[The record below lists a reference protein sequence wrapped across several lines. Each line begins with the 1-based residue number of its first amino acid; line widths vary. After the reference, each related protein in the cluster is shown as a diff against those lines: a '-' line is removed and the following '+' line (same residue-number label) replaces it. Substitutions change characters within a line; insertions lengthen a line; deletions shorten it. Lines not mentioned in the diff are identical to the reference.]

1 MIRKY
6 HLLYL
11 ILFFLSLS
19 FSFAQTSDKQ
29 ILFTGGWKFFKGD
42 LSHAEDIDFA
52 DQQWRSVSLPHDW
65 SIEGP
70 FSDQWAS
77 STGYLPAGIGWYR
90 KTFTLTP
97 AQLAAKTFIY
107 FDGVYKN
114 SEVWINGHY
123 LGKRPSGYMAFQYD
137 LSKYL
142 NKKGKNV
149 IAVKVDHTKF
159 ADSRW
164 YPGSGIYRNVY
175 LIMKNPVYIPT
186 WGVTFSTPEVAAGKV
201 SAKVAVDVKNSST
214 TAQSILVRTTLTD
227 PNGRVAVTE
236 EKQLIMAAAKNGLAE
251 LAFAVPAPQLWSVDK
266 PSLYQLTVTL
276 LVNGKKVDQQRQQV
290 GLRSIQFDANKGF
303 FLNGENMKMKGVCV
317 HHDAG
322 ALGAAVPKE
331 VWARRLQ
338 KLKEVGCNAIR
349 MSHYPHQD
357 YLYDLCDQMG
367 FLVMDEAFDE
377 WELGKNKWVAGW
389 NEGTPVK
396 DGYHEYFKEWA
407 ERDLEDMI
415 LRNRNHPS
423 IVMWSIGNEIDY
435 PNDPYS
441 HEILSSGRNPQ
452 IYGRGYSATSPPASQ
467 MGPIAKRLVDVVKK
481 ADTTRPVTAALAGVV
496 MSNFTDYPGYLDL
509 VGYNYQ
515 EYRYA
520 EDHKKYP
527 NRIIY
532 GSENGKGRK
541 EWLAV
546 DSNAFI
552 FGQFLWTG
560 FDFVGEARK
569 WPVRSSGAGLLDM
582 AGFPKNDFY
591 LRQSLWSDRPM
602 AYIMAAKTGSDDDM
616 KFLWN
621 SDPSWNWAQGD
632 QLKIQGVTNTEEAEL
647 FLNGTTLGRKKAGKT
662 EPTLYWD
669 VPYQAGELK
678 IKGYNQGKEVAAY
691 SLFTSGEPVH
701 ITANTARKSFKRNTT
716 EIDLIEVVLTD
727 KNGKAVYAGANNIEV
742 TITGPA
748 KLLGLESGDLAS
760 HESYQS
766 NSRKAYKGK
775 LLAYIQSQGTG
786 GKVEVKFSAAGLTGK
801 TIAYTLE

>member
-1 MIRKY
+1 MIKKY
-6 HLLYL
+6 YFLFILLYL
-11 ILFFLSLS
+11 LCP
-19 FSFAQTSDKQ
+19 FSVSAQVSEKQ
-29 ILFTGGWKFFKGD
+29 FLFTEGWKFYKGD
-42 LSHAEDIDFA
+42 VVHAEKIELD
-52 DQQWRSVSLPHDW
+52 DQKWRPISLPHDW

-90 KTFTLTP
+90 KTFTLKP
-97 AQLAAKTFIY
+97 EHLSAKTFIY

-123 LGKRPSGYMAFQYD
+123 LGKRPSGYMAFQYE

-175 LIMKNPVYIPT
+175 LIGKNPVYIPT
-186 WGVTFSTPEVAAGKV
+186 WGVAFSTPEVSAAQV
-201 SAKVAVDVKNSST
+201 SASVSVRVQNSESKPAEVVVK
-214 TAQSILVRTTLTD
+214 TTLTD
-227 PNGRVAVTE
+227 SNGNIAASE
-236 EKQLIMAAAKNGLAE
+236 EKQLNLAAAKEGLSTIQ
-251 LAFAVPAPQLWSVDK
+251 FSVKAPQLWSVDK
-266 PSLYQLTVTL
+266 PSLYQLKVTL
-276 LVNGKKVDQQRQQV
+276 LINGKKVDQQLQQV
-290 GLRSIQFDANKGF
+290 GLRSIRFDANQGF
-303 FLNGENMKMKGVCV
+303 FLNGENMKMKGVCI

-331 VWARRLQ
+331 VWEKRLQ

-377 WELGKNKWVAGW
+377 WELGKNKWVKGW

-396 DGYHEYFKEWA
+396 DGYHEYFAEWA
-407 ERDLEDMI
+407 DRDLEDMI

-441 HEILSSGRNPQ
+441 HEVLNTGRNPQ

-467 MGPIAKRLVDVVKK
+467 MGDIARKLVKIVKK

-496 MSNFTDYPGYLDL
+496 MSNFTDYPGLLDL

-546 DSNAFI
+546 DSNAYI

-569 WPVRSSGAGLLDM
+569 WPMRSSGAGLLDM

-591 LRQSLWSDRPM
+591 LRQSLWSAQPM
-602 AYIMAAKTGSDDDM
+602 AYIMVAKTGGDDDM

-621 SDPSWNWAQGD
+621 SDPSWNWKSGD
-632 QLKIQGVTNTEEAEL
+632 QLKIQGATNTEEAEL
-647 FLNGTTLGRKKAGKT
+647 FLNGNSLGRKKAGKT

-669 VPYQAGELK
+669 VSYQAGELS
-678 IKGYNQGKEVAAY
+678 IKGYNQGKEVTSY
-691 SLFTSGEPVH
+691 SLFTAGEALN
-701 ITANTARKSFKRNTT
+701 ITASTAKKSFNHSTKGV
-716 EIDLIEVVLTD
+716 DLIEVILTD
-727 KNGKAVYAGANNIEV
+727 KDGKAVYDAANNIEV
-742 TITGPA
+742 SITGPA

-766 NSRKAYKGK
+766 NFRKVYKGK
-775 LLAYIQSQGTG
+775 LLTYIQSQAKAGTI
-786 GKVEVKFSAAGLTGK
+786 KVTFSSPGLISK
-801 TIAYTLE
+801 TITYTTE